1 MTLLTVMLTTATAW
15 AATENLGGHNFT
27 VSSKL
32 HSGTLYMEP
41 RPVSASLKAPSA
53 ASTTC
58 PC

>member
-32 HSGTLYMEP
+32 HSGARPEGTLCLQ
-41 RPVSASLKAPSA
+41 RTAPSVYK
-53 ASTTC
+53 
-58 PC
+58 